1 MPAPKRV
8 NSTRLP
14 GKFEELVRLM
24 PPRAIRDDRHYA
36 DTTAMVD
43 RLMASGRLT
52 KGQELYMET
61 LVQLVEA
68 HEAAHHAI
76 ALPSGLDALK
86 HLLAEHG
93 LNASA
98 LAKILGMHESMGSK
112 ILNGDRSLT
121 VEHIR
126 TLASRFK
133 VRADI
138 FLEPARASRA
148 PTARPATTRA
158 RVA

>member
-1 MPAPKRV
+1 
-8 NSTRLP
+8 
-14 GKFEELVRLM
+14 
-24 PPRAIRDDRHYA
+24 
-36 DTTAMVD
+36 
-43 RLMASGRLT
+43 
-52 KGQELYMET
+52 MET

-68 HEAAHHAI
+68 HEARHHAI

>member
-24 PPRAIRDDRHYA
+24 PPRAIKDDRHYA

-68 HEAAHHAI
+68 HEARHH
-76 ALPSGLDALK
+76 ALK